1 MRYNEL
7 ITDSTALL
15 EAQLTPGQIK
25 AIKVKI
31 GEYEEQLRKLRNQR
45 NELDDKFV
53 YGNFPPELKDK
64 VNAYVDKYTQAIK
77 DLEDQLKQNN
87 KTDKFDN
94 LMAGIKKNCSDIVN
108 LYTKSREFFY
118 SGFKNTD
125 QAVIYGKPPSHLN
138 LGDHYE
144 NGEDIQNLLEHH
156 YDNINFD
163 NAILATSNAYNAG
176 NNGRTPYIIFPRN
189 GYKFF
194 WPSQE
199 AYLNTSHSKI
209 IQLMDIDT
217 VKRGWEYFVNDPE
230 MLKKFRNAGAD
241 IYDTDIQY
249 IKYGNGFMGKYDY
262 ESQLRAIDKL
272 ASEGQLDAD
281 WEYMGRWTSWV
292 SKESL
297 DNYFDIQTDDIGR
310 ALSYSH
316 DCIINTSAFY
326 AINFKYKK
334 YVYEALKMG
343 HY

>member
-1 MRYNEL
+1 MRYDEL

-31 GEYEEQLRKLRNQR
+31 GEYEEQLRKLRYQK

-77 DLEDQLKQNN
+77 ELEDQLKQNN

-118 SGFKNTD
+118 SGFKND
-125 QAVIYGKPPSHLN
+125 QTVIYGKPPSHLN

-144 NGEDIQNLLEHH
+144 NGEDVQNLLEHH
-156 YDNINFD
+156 YDNISFD

-199 AYLNTSHSKI
+199 AHFNASNSSI
-209 IQLMDIDT
+209 IQLMDYDT

-230 MLKKFRNAGAD
+230 MFKKFQLAGAN
-241 IYDTDIQY
+241 IYDPQQEY
-249 IKYGNGFMGKYDY
+249 IRYGNGFMGKYDY
-262 ESQLRAIDKL
+262 ESQLKAIDKL

-292 SKESL
+292 TKESL
-297 DNYFDIQTDDIGR
+297 DKYFNIQTDDIGR

-326 AINFKYKK
+326 AINAKYKK
-334 YVYEALKMG
+334 YVFEALKLG